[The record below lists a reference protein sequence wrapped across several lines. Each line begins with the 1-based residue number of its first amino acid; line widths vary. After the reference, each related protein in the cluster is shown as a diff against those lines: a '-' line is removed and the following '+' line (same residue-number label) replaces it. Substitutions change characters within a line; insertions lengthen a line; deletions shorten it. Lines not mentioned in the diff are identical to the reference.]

1 MKLTS
6 LALAGAL
13 ALTSVAAASAQPAP
27 QAAQRH
33 WQRPDP
39 AQMAEKHAQRLRD
52 ALQLRPDQEP
62 ALRALISA
70 TTPPPG
76 AFEHRREARGEAR
89 SLTTPERLDRLQAK
103 MAERQQRVAQ
113 RIEATKRFYAQLSPS
128 QQRAFDTLH
137 AGRGGM
143 GHHGHHGGGRF
154 GGGHGF
160 GQS

>member
-13 ALTSVAAASAQPAP
+13 ALTGVAAASAQPAPAPGP

-62 ALRALISA
+62 ALRQLIAA
-70 TTPPPG
+70 TARPAG
-76 AFEHRREARGEAR
+76 EHRHGARGEMR
-89 SLTTPERLDRLQAK
+89 NLSTPQRLDRMQAM
-103 MAERQQRVAQ
+103 MAERQQRFAQ
-113 RIEATKRFYAQLSPS
+113 RAEATKRFYAQLSPS

-137 AGRGGM
+137 QGRGG
-143 GHHGHHGGGRF
+143 HGHRGHGGGE
-154 GGGHGF
+154 GHGF
-160 GQS
+160 GQP

>member
-13 ALTSVAAASAQPAP
+13 ALTGVAAASAQPAP
-27 QAAQRH
+27 NAAPDAAQRH

-39 AQMAEKHAQRLRD
+39 AQMAEKHAQHLRD

-70 TTPPPG
+70 STPPAG
-76 AFEHRREARGEAR
+76 LRDRARGERGER
-89 SLTTPERLDRLQAK
+89 SNLTTPQRLDRMQAR
-103 MAERQQRVAQ
+103 MAERQQHFAQ
-113 RIEATKRFYAQLSPS
+113 RADATRRFYAQLSPT

-137 AGRGGM
+137 EGHGHRGGHDHGGAGRG
-143 GHHGHHGGGRF
+143 HNF
-154 GGGHGF
+154 G
-160 GQS
+160 